1 MSCLS
6 LGQFCPE
13 LTRDKQLL
21 ILGTL
26 NLQYDLLRENN
37 KQITTTTVATTTIK
51 KEAIEKNFLKL
62 LNTVSI

>member
-1 MSCLS
+1 M
-6 LGQFCPE
+6 
-13 LTRDKQLL
+13 L